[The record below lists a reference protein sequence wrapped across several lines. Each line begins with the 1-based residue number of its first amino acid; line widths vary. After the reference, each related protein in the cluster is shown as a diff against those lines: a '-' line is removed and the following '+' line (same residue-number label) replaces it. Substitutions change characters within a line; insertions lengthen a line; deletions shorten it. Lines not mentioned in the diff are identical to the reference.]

1 MGRVREY
8 SKSQEDSRTIEKL
21 LVAVIKIQKDIEFVK
36 EHIETLNKEHGELVK
51 RIEALEKKDI
61 SLGASWKTLAC
72 LGTILLTVFTVI
84 TKLLEL
90 IK

>member
-1 MGRVREY
+1 M
-8 SKSQEDSRTIEKL
+8 SDSDKTIRKLLIAVTKIEKD
-21 LVAVIKIQKDIEFVK
+21 VEFIKK
-36 EHIETLNKEHGELVK
+36 HIEILNKEHGELVK